1 MAVWNFLGFVI
12 LCAEV
17 VVAFIRGSL
26 SWLIELNERLR
37 IEFSAMAGS
46 YR

>member
-1 MAVWNFLGFVI
+1 MAVWSFLGFVI

-17 VVAFIRGSL
+17 MVMFVRDSL

-37 IEFSAMAGS
+37 IKFSALAGS